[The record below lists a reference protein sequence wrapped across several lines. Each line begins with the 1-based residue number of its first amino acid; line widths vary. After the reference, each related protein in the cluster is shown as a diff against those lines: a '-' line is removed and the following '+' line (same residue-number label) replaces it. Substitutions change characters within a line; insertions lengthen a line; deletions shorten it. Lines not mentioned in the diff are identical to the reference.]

1 MMPERAGSASGD
13 ELAVPMAWLYAEY
26 VADEVLRQ
34 AELMQPTTLEF
45 RAGRDALALT
55 AFLSGG
61 AQLSGAGVVSQ
72 LEHWCDLTA
81 AAEPW
86 HSWCSRRLQY
96 LHREEQAVGHTG
108 ADLPFARAAWRRLV
122 ETELLSADED
132 YDAGTWEGADVD
144 EDPAPTVW
152 TPAWQLGLPLAS
164 LALQM
169 F

>member
-1 MMPERAGSASGD
+1 MLPERANSASGD

-26 VADEVLRQ
+26 VAEEVLRQ
-34 AELMQPTTLEF
+34 AELMQPMSLEF

-81 AAEPW
+81 AAGPW
-86 HSWCSRRLQY
+86 HSWCSRRLQC
-96 LHREEQAVGHTG
+96 LDREERALGHTSP
-108 ADLPFARAAWRRLV
+108 DLPFARAAWRRLV

-132 YDAGTWEGADVD
+132 YDDTWAGADVD
-144 EDPAPTVW
+144 EHRPATVW